1 MPISISGEGVEDRA
15 RLCSVLPSNRTRGRK
30 HKLMHGEFYM
40 KMRKNFTVWLT
51 QHWNR
56 LSTEIVETLS
66 LEVLKNCLDTILC
79 PCSRMTLLKQRWWT
93 R

>member
-1 MPISISGEGVEDRA
+1 MEDRA
-15 RLCSVLPSNRTRGRK
+15 RLCLVLPSNSTRGRK
-30 HKLMHGEFYM
+30 HKLMLKKFYL

-56 LSTEIVETLS
+56 LPTEIV
-66 LEVLKNCLDTILC
+66 EVLKNCLDTILC
-79 PCSRMTLLKQRWWT
+79 LCSTMTLLKQRWWT